1 MNKFPHRHLLAWAA
15 LAALVGLA
23 APAQA
28 QSSAD
33 GKRPT
38 HRASK
43 PAKAKAPS
51 SQPKAKASTSAASA
65 AAPAAAAA
73 ALPVAAAAS
82 APVAAAPSPADYIVA
97 VVNTEPITN
106 NEVRARV
113 ARALREMGERRMVPP
128 PVASL
133 RKSMLERLISERAQL
148 QYARELGLTVDD
160 ATLAQAE
167 LSIAR
172 QNQLATVPELYKRI
186 EQEGISVKDF
196 QADVRNQVLLS
207 RLREREIEPRVRVT
221 DAEVDAYI
229 REQTGAKAAVPE
241 VNLAMI
247 LVEVPEHASA
257 EEVARLQKRAD
268 EAAAKARAGEDFAK
282 LAAEYSDANNRGR
295 DGGVLGLHPLDKYPE
310 LFVKSTQGLPV
321 GGIAGPV
328 RSPAGFHI
336 LKVIERKINH
346 ELPEVKIAL
355 THVRGITLK
364 VGPAQSEQVARE
376 RLADFKRRIE
386 SGQASFEQ
394 LARQYSQD
402 DAAAAG
408 GDLGWVPPGQF
419 VPQLERVV
427 GNLDAGQIS
436 DPVVTPAGVQM
447 VQVEGRREQV
457 LSSAQQRQLAR
468 NVLREKKAEE
478 AFDTWS
484 KEVRGRAYIEYRE
497 PPQ

>member
-1 MNKFPHRHLLAWAA
+1 MNKPLHRHLLAWAA
-15 LAALVGLA
+15 VAALVGLA

-28 QSSAD
+28 QSAAD
-33 GKRPT
+33 GKRPGQ
-38 HRASK
+38 RA
-43 PAKAKAPS
+43 AKAKAPAAK
-51 SQPKAKASTSAASA
+51 PKAPAA

-73 ALPVAAAAS
+73 VPAAAAS
-82 APVAAAPSPADYIVA
+82 APAAAPSPADYIVA

-113 ARALREMGERRMVPP
+113 ARALREMGERGMVPP
-128 PVASL
+128 PAATL
-133 RKSMLERLISERAQL
+133 RKEMLERLISERAQL

-160 ATLAQAE
+160 ATLEQAE

-172 QNQLATVPELYKRI
+172 QNQLATVPELYRRI

-196 QADVRNQVLLS
+196 RADVRNQVLLS
-207 RLREREIEPRVRVT
+207 RLREREIEPRIRVT
-221 DAEVDAYI
+221 DADVDAYI
-229 REQTGAKAAVPE
+229 REQTGAQTAVPE

-247 LVEVPEHASA
+247 LVEVPENASA
-257 EEVARLQKRAD
+257 DEVARLQKRAD
-268 EAAAKARAGEDFAK
+268 EAAEKARAGEDFAK

-310 LFVKSTQGLPV
+310 LFVKSTQGVRV
-321 GGIAGPV
+321 GGIVGPV

-336 LKVIERKINH
+336 LKVLERKINRD
-346 ELPEVKIAL
+346 LPEVKIPL

-364 VGPAQSEQVARE
+364 VGPTQSVQVARD
-376 RLADFKRRIE
+376 RLADIKRRIE
-386 SGQASFEQ
+386 SGQATFEQ

-402 DAAAAG
+402 DGAATG

-436 DPVVTPAGVQM
+436 DPVVTPAGVQL

-457 LSSAQQRQLAR
+457 LTSAQQRQLAR

-484 KEVRGRAYIEYRE
+484 KEVRGRAYVEYRE

>member
-1 MNKFPHRHLLAWAA
+1 MNKPLHRHLLAWAA
-15 LAALVGLA
+15 VAALVGLA

-28 QSSAD
+28 QSAAD
-33 GKRPT
+33 GKRPSQG
-38 HRASK
+38 A
-43 PAKAKAPS
+43 AKAKAPAAK
-51 SQPKAKASTSAASA
+51 PKAKAPAAA
-65 AAPAAAAA
+65 VAAPAAAAA
-73 ALPVAAAAS
+73 AVPAAAAS
-82 APVAAAPSPADYIVA
+82 APVAAPSPADYIVA

-113 ARALREMGERRMVPP
+113 ARALREMGERGMVPP
-128 PVASL
+128 PAATL
-133 RKSMLERLISERAQL
+133 RKEMLERLISERAQL

-160 ATLAQAE
+160 ATLEQAE

-172 QNQLATVPELYKRI
+172 QNQLATVPELYRRI

-196 QADVRNQVLLS
+196 RADVRNQVLLS
-207 RLREREIEPRVRVT
+207 RLREREIEPRIRVS
-221 DAEVDAYI
+221 DADVDAYI
-229 REQTGAKAAVPE
+229 REQTGAQTAVPE

-247 LVEVPEHASA
+247 LVEVPENASA
-257 EEVARLQKRAD
+257 DEVARLQKRAD
-268 EAAAKARAGEDFAK
+268 EAAEKARAGEDFAK

-310 LFVKSTQGLPV
+310 LFVKSTQGVRV
-321 GGIAGPV
+321 GGIVGPV

-336 LKVIERKINH
+336 LKVLERKINRD
-346 ELPEVKIAL
+346 LPEVKIPL

-364 VGPAQSEQVARE
+364 VGPTQSVQVARD
-376 RLADFKRRIE
+376 RLADIKRRIE
-386 SGQASFEQ
+386 SGQATFEQ

-402 DAAAAG
+402 DGAATG

-436 DPVVTPAGVQM
+436 DPVVTPAGVQL

-457 LSSAQQRQLAR
+457 LTSAQQRQLAR

-484 KEVRGRAYIEYRE
+484 KEVRGRAYVEYRE

>member
-1 MNKFPHRHLLAWAA
+1 MNKPLHRHLLAWAA
-15 LAALVGLA
+15 VAALVGLA

-28 QSSAD
+28 QSAAD
-33 GKRPT
+33 GKRPSQ
-38 HRASK
+38 RA
-43 PAKAKAPS
+43 AKAKAPAAK
-51 SQPKAKASTSAASA
+51 PKAPAA
-65 AAPAAAAA
+65 AAPAAAAV
-73 ALPVAAAAS
+73 PAAAAS
-82 APVAAAPSPADYIVA
+82 APAAAPSPADYIVA

-113 ARALREMGERRMVPP
+113 ARALREMGERGMVPP
-128 PVASL
+128 PAATL
-133 RKSMLERLISERAQL
+133 RKEMLERLISERAQL

-160 ATLAQAE
+160 ATLEQAE

-172 QNQLATVPELYKRI
+172 QNQLATVPELYRRI

-196 QADVRNQVLLS
+196 RADVRNQVLLS
-207 RLREREIEPRVRVT
+207 RLREREIEPRIRVT
-221 DAEVDAYI
+221 DADVDAYI
-229 REQTGAKAAVPE
+229 REQTGAQTAVPE

-247 LVEVPEHASA
+247 LVEVPENASA
-257 EEVARLQKRAD
+257 DEVARLQKRAD
-268 EAAAKARAGEDFAK
+268 EAAEKARAGEDFAK

-310 LFVKSTQGLPV
+310 LFVKSTQGVRV
-321 GGIAGPV
+321 GGIVGPV

-336 LKVIERKINH
+336 LKVLERKINRD
-346 ELPEVKIAL
+346 LPEVKIPL

-364 VGPAQSEQVARE
+364 VGPTQSVQVARD
-376 RLADFKRRIE
+376 RLADIKRRIE
-386 SGQASFEQ
+386 SGQATFEQ

-402 DAAAAG
+402 DGAATG

-436 DPVVTPAGVQM
+436 DPVVTPAGVQL

-457 LSSAQQRQLAR
+457 LTSAQQRQLAR

-484 KEVRGRAYIEYRE
+484 KEVRGRAYVEYRE